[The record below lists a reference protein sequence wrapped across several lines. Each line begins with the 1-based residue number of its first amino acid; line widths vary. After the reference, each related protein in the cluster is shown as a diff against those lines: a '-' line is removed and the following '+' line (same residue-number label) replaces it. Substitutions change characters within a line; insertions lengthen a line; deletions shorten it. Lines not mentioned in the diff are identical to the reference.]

1 MQTTPAVGPSGG
13 DPGAEL
19 DQAADVEGEVG
30 HADLRVG
37 PGETDGSDDQPH
49 RLLLHRE
56 HVLDGCPLA

>member
-1 MQTTPAVGPSGG
+1 MQTTPVIRPSGG

-56 HVLDGCPLA
+56 DMLDRSPLA